1 MGKAAHQRFAG
12 PIGRPYYPPVVPKT
26 QFLSASIDV
35 TAVIHQDDVR
45 KFREKGWCAVENL
58 FDENEVAALAAEV
71 NRFQRQ
77 GMVRN
82 VRTESDGST
91 HSSQQANLQL
101 IPLFDKS
108 PLLRALPFTPKVAD
122 AVSRLIGDPYL
133 LHLDQM
139 FLKPARVG
147 TGTNWHQDNA
157 YFKIADP
164 LRGTAMWLAVHD
176 AMVDNGTL
184 RLIPG
189 SHRESYAHERD
200 PHSDHHIRCE
210 PHEERAVSVE
220 VAGGGAVFFC
230 YGTAHSTGDNRTDRA
245 RAGLAF
251 HFLHED
257 CAADDLVAGD
267 RDRRPWVT
275 GPRSSGGRSEYGVD
289 VRGTFDDEVGR
300 ALATAS

>member
-1 MGKAAHQRFAG
+1 MTDFARVKALAFD
-12 PIGRPYYPPVVPKT
+12 YYGTIANK
-26 QFLSASIDV
+26 Q
-35 TAVIHQDDVR
+35 
-45 KFREKGWCAVENL
+45 
-58 FDENEVAALAAEV
+58 ALAAEID
-71 NRFQRQ
+71 RFQRQ

-82 VRTESDGST
+82 VRTESDGCT

-147 TGTNWHQDNA
+147 TGTSWHQDNA

-184 RLIPG
+184 RPIPG
-189 SHRESYAHERD
+189 QRQHLRPQCRQHERNRRCTGNGNLHVGTVFVSTILDCLTLKNGFQHTQVVSHVRHVSLIRKTIHSINDHFMRKSDTERES
-200 PHSDHHIRCE
+200 P
-210 PHEERAVSVE
+210 P
-220 VAGGGAVFFC
+220 
-230 YGTAHSTGDNRTDRA
+230 TGYL
-245 RAGLAF
+245 G
-251 HFLHED
+251 
-257 CAADDLVAGD
+257 
-267 RDRRPWVT
+267 
-275 GPRSSGGRSEYGVD
+275 S
-289 VRGTFDDEVGR
+289 
-300 ALATAS
+300 